1 MAKRITLLNAG
12 QAPTLLSATKGNE
25 LINTLNGL
33 INSRA
38 SEKASSV
45 GLRLLV
51 GDDGSLIL
59 DATNELASALQKLRS
74 QNEDNDSDEGGDDT
88 PIIPEGYSERTVS
101 LVDNG
106 TISSVTILVKD

>member
-25 LINTLNGL
+25 VINTINGL

-38 SEKASSV
+38 SEKASSI

-51 GDDGSLIL
+51 EADGSLVL
-59 DATNELASALQKLRS
+59 DATNELASSLQKLRS
-74 QNEDNDSDEGGDDT
+74 QTVTNDDEEGGDDE
-88 PIIPEGYSERTVS
+88 PVIPEGYSERTVS